1 MGLSQKDT
9 YGADGALSGL
19 TFDPEKLYLVVEP
32 DHPLYDERV
41 HDPIDDAMV
50 RNIMKFGVIEPVVI
64 SRDPA
69 TGRVDVVA
77 GRQRVKCAREANH
90 RLHEAGQAPIL
101 VPTTIR
107 KTYDGAELAAVAV
120 SENEIR
126 RPDGPMVKARK
137 MRHLETMGHSIAQIA
152 VAFGCTEKTVENT
165 TALLDCGKPVQK
177 AVEGGLIGIS
187 DVKYLARLNRDQQ
200 TAKVEEIVKSVV
212 GKEGHA
218 RARAK
223 REVLQADNPKATAPK
238 LKTRAQIEAKLKEV
252 ADCGPVDAAERKGWR
267 EALEWIIGAPAEPE
281 KDTKTRDLVDELETE
296 GAK

>member
-19 TFDPEKLYLVVEP
+19 TFDPEKLHLVVEK

-64 SRDPA
+64 SRNPE

-77 GRQRVKCAREANH
+77 GRQRVKCAREANR
-90 RLHEAGQAPIL
+90 RLFEAGQAPIL

-126 RPDGPMVKARK
+126 RPDSAMVKARK

-152 VAFGCTEKTVENT
+152 VAFGCNEKTVENT
-165 TALLDCGKPVQK
+165 TALIDCSSTVQR
-177 AVEGGLIGIS
+177 AVEGGFIGIT
-187 DVKYLARLNRDQQ
+187 DVQYLSRLTPAQQ
-200 TAKVEEIVKSVV
+200 TAKVEEIVKATV

-218 RARAK
+218 RAKAK
-223 REVLQADNPKATAPK
+223 RAVLATPAAPGDK
-238 LKTRAQIEAKLKEV
+238 PAALKMKGRKEIAAQYRDFTGYEGLAAV
-252 ADCGPVDAAERKGWR
+252 AYR
-267 EALEWIIGAPAEPE
+267 EALSWVLGGSPDEAPPA
-281 KDTKTRDLVDELETE
+281 DTKTADLFSP
-296 GAK
+296 A